1 MLFFHVGDVPG
12 AISVAFT
19 DVRHIDLSVRSDEG
33 DTCMVQVDV
42 HVQPWREC
50 NSTSGS

>member
-19 DVRHIDLSVRSDEG
+19 DVRHIAPVNCEESSSLSG
-33 DTCMVQVDV
+33 HQL
-42 HVQPWREC
+42 
-50 NSTSGS
+50 